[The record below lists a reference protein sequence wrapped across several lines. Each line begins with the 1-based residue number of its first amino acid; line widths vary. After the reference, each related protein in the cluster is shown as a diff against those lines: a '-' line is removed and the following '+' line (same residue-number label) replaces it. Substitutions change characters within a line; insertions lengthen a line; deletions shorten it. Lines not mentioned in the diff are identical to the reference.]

1 MTGKPIYRQH
11 CSLHL
16 FGSPPLLPSNP
27 MRFQRV
33 ILFRPPRSPPTPSTT
48 DLLPSPF
55 QHDGFSPSN
64 SVPVPVVPGETRLSI
79 SALLFSTETRYQRVA
94 LLWPPPLKLR
104 PATCSLLTGRVP
116 REPLCSGR
124 RLFRRTVKYFPHGLE
139 DCGHPLHRDLV
150 GLASSTTSPINPR
163 YLPRSPLPG
172 LRDTSLSRYLRS
184 TVDPPGTFALQVS
197 LGYHPLPLRTPPLPP
212 PPWRCHQVGDS
223 NRSPHSLFRR
233 RRPPDP
239 VFLFPPLTGPKPP
252 TVLQPSQPQFTGTH
266 ARWLPPTTPF
276 CWLPWF
282 ASTVYHL
289 PGYLVLFRF
298 TFFPRETF
306 VRRSN
311 LPSST
316 NAKQVPPRFPTPPSR
331 FRRHTCDATTATP
344 YPNNPVGFTI

>member
-116 REPLCSGR
+116 REPLCSGC

-150 GLASSTTSPINPR
+150 GLASSTTSPIYPR
-163 YLPRSPLPG
+163 YHPPRFRAFRINS
-172 LRDTSLSRYLRS
+172 LRAFCALRETLVEPSYCRYLRYIVS
-184 TVDPPGTFALQVS
+184 SLCEHRPFHRLAGDDTSSWTATIPLTAL
-197 LGYHPLPLRTPPLPP
+197 L
-212 PPWRCHQVGDS
+212 
-223 NRSPHSLFRR
+223 RR
-233 RRPPDP
+233 RRPPTQ
-239 VFLFPPLTGPKPP
+239 LFSSPHH
-252 TVLQPSQPQFTGTH
+252 QPEPNHQWPFS
-266 ARWLPPTTPF
+266 LP
-276 CWLPWF
+276 
-282 ASTVYHL
+282 
-289 PGYLVLFRF
+289 
-298 TFFPRETF
+298 
-306 VRRSN
+306 
-311 LPSST
+311 
-316 NAKQVPPRFPTPPSR
+316 
-331 FRRHTCDATTATP
+331 RRHSP
-344 YPNNPVGFTI
+344 R